1 MANFI
6 NSSSPHVKSNTS
18 TRSIMIEVCI
28 ALLPITIASI
38 VLFGLPA
45 LWIIL
50 VATAAAVLSEFVYLL
65 LCKKT
70 VKQFVEQFDCT
81 SVVTGMLIG
90 LNMPSGV
97 ALYVPALA
105 SIFGIVV
112 VKMLFGGTGRNIVN
126 PAIAARV
133 FAFMS
138 FGAMMATY
146 TTPNVESFSGLI
158 TTGATNLQSVIGS
171 ATSTFSAWELFLGV
185 GVAGV
190 IGETCKLA
198 IILGG
203 IYLCV
208 RGILNFRWPL
218 VYILTVGVVT
228 VLINPVIVYDTTWAI
243 APIVSWSLDFDLFWQ
258 SILSGGLILG
268 AVFMATD
275 YVTTPMTKA
284 GNYVYFVLLG
294 VFTAVMRN
302 VTGMEVVSFAILF
315 MNLLVPLIDKFV
327 RRRPFG
333 YVAPVK
339 AKEGK

>member
-1 MANFI
+1 MGKLI
-6 NSSSPHVKSNTS
+6 NSSSPHVKSNTT
-18 TRSIMIEVCI
+18 TRKVMIEVCI
-28 ALLPITIASI
+28 ALAPITIASI

-45 LWIIL
+45 VWIML

-70 VKQFVEQFDCT
+70 VKQFAEQFDFT

-90 LNMPSGV
+90 LNMPAGT
-97 ALYVPALA
+97 ALFVPALA
-105 SIFGIVV
+105 SVFAIIV

-126 PAIAARV
+126 PAIAGRI

-138 FGAMMATY
+138 FATY
-146 TTPNVESFSGLI
+146 MTAYTVPNIDAFSGMI
-158 TTGATNLQSVIGS
+158 TTGATNLQSVIGN
-171 ATSTFSAWELFLGV
+171 ATSTFNAWELFLGV
-185 GVAGV
+185 GVSGV

-198 IILGG
+198 IIVGG

-208 RGILNFRWPL
+208 RGLLNFRWPL

-228 VLINPVIVYDTTWAI
+228 VLINPVIVYDTSWAV
-243 APIVSWSLDFDLFWQ
+243 ASIVSISFDLDLFWQ

-275 YVTTPMTKA
+275 YVTTPMTKV
-284 GNYVYFVLLG
+284 GNYIYFLLLG
-294 VFTAVMRN
+294 IFTAVMRN

-315 MNLLVPLIDKFV
+315 MNLLVPLIDKYV

-333 YVAPVK
+333 YVRPVTV
-339 AKEGK
+339 KEGK